1 MTTLA
6 EHKQNIQTALR
17 TNRVYLEAAIQA
29 IYAAQT
35 SQERSVAA
43 TVEQNGV
50 GFNGTDARILTSFAE
65 WIGRSRYI
73 PGERLTPR
81 QAELAAKKMQKYWRQ
96 LLTVCPPSALDR
108 QLADRLPAEANRLG
122 VERPAWAI
130 DPAAH
135 RAVQQAANPTPA
147 LAPLQPETSLEVT
160 MGGRMVRVP
169 FSRKGLIVVIE
180 ASALQARLSLPT
192 GQMPEYLPV
201 RTSVKAYTF
210 ELAGTRVNQ
219 ENELVSWTYQAM
231 DAQGATWE
239 LQIVND

>member
-17 TNRVYLEAAIQA
+17 TNQVYLEAAIQA
-29 IYAAQT
+29 IHARQT
-35 SQERSVAA
+35 SQEQLSAA
-43 TVEQNGV
+43 TVERNDI
-50 GFNGTDARILTSFAE
+50 GFNGSDARILTSFAG

-81 QAELAAKKMQKYWRQ
+81 QAELAVKKMQKYWRQ
-96 LLTVCPPSALDR
+96 LMVVCPPSALDR

-130 DPAAH
+130 DP
-135 RAVQQAANPTPA
+135 AVQQAANPTPA

-169 FSRKGLIVVIE
+169 FSRKGLIVVVE
-180 ASALQARLSLPT
+180 ASALQARLSLPM
-192 GQMPEYLPV
+192 GQVPEYLPV
-201 RTSVKAYTF
+201 RTSVKRYNF